1 MGNELRIEGFDSEE
15 SERIMGMSAT
25 VTGRLTELFSPV
37 SVSGD
42 EIPGS
47 DEIVFQGVKRM
58 DLKSL
63 ELLIKAVKRVKESK

>member
-25 VTGRLTELFSPV
+25 VTGRLNEIFSPV
-37 SVSGD
+37 SDSGD
-42 EIPGS
+42 EIPGR